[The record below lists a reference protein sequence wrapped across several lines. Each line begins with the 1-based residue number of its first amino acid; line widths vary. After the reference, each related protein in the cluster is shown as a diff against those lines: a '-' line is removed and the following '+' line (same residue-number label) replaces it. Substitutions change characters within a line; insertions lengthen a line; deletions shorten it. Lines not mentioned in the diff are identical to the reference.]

1 MAPAW
6 SEVSC
11 AREEKRC
18 ELILSGAAV
27 SKKIE
32 EEGLDLEIFTLNNLN
47 FLEISHT
54 CLSTLPDEIINL
66 SNLTNFVLRGNC
78 LKELNENLCNLTKLK
93 FLDISENQITHLPQD
108 INKLVSLQTLN
119 VSANSL
125 TNFPPLSNLTKL
137 STINFTKNQ
146 FENFPLELC
155 DSALAHLSEVI
166 GSNNNIVDI
175 PSEIENLVSLK
186 TLDLGNNKIVEV
198 PGELSNCS
206 KLKELNLKGN
216 CIKDRRLGKLVDQ
229 CHTKQVLEY
238 VRSHCPKKG
247 KENNLTTQS
256 TKGKVKGGKQKK
268 SIQKEEKTQEDSIRI
283 IHVSDSTPVIITTTI
298 VHEIRPYVVGC
309 IVHSVDL
316 SGGNLKKF
324 LVLQTKLHDTVCEK
338 RTLATIAT
346 HDLKKI
352 QGNIKYTARQPEE
365 IKLTPL
371 GRKNEMSAFALYN
384 QLSDEAEALRK
395 EKKRSTYSGIHKYL
409 YLLKDKST
417 YPFLLDESGQVISFP
432 PITNCSG
439 TKISEETSD
448 MFFEVTGN
456 SLPACKKVMDSLL
469 YETLKLGLGNK
480 KLDLNGSTEVENESS
495 NLKSLI
501 IEQMRVVD
509 EDGNLKVVYP
519 SRTDLIFEE
528 INVVRD

>member
-11 AREEKRC
+11 VREEKRC

-54 CLSTLPDEIINL
+54 CLITLPDEIINL
-66 SNLTNFVLRGNC
+66 TNLTNFVLRGNW

-216 CIKDRRLGKLVDQ
+216 RIKDRRLGKLVDQ

-256 TKGKVKGGKQKK
+256 TKGKAKGGKQKK
-268 SIQKEEKTQEDSIRI
+268 SIQKEE
-283 IHVSDSTPVIITTTI
+283 VSNFILKLLTL
-298 VHEIRPYVVGC
+298 HEIFVSEDWFLTR
-309 IVHSVDL
+309 IDL
-316 SGGNLKKF
+316 LSF
-324 LVLQTKLHDTVCEK
+324 LPALHLDVCLDAHYCLHLGVQVWTKLHDTVCEK

-352 QGNIKYTARQPEE
+352 QGNIKYTAKQPEE
-365 IKLTPL
+365 IKLAPL

-480 KLDLNGSTEVENESS
+480 KLDVNGSTEIENESS

-519 SRTDLIFEE
+519 SRTDLIFED